1 PNPTIAASAV
11 NSTKLAADP
20 LSLTKLSGGAISVNN
35 WFVGVGT
42 STPIGSGNFAVSQN
56 TSSYGGMYV
65 DTVPVNGFPFYGYSH
80 NSVPIAYHY
89 LDGGDNDTWKLI
101 NGGVLCL
108 SATHSGKVGIG
119 TSTPGYELDVA
130 DRIRVR
136 QGPSGTAG
144 MWLYQTAP

>member
-1 PNPTIAASAV
+1 
-11 NSTKLAADP
+11 
-20 LSLTKLSGGAISVNN
+20 
-35 WFVGVGT
+35 
-42 STPIGSGNFAVSQN
+42 SGNFAVSQN

-108 SATHSGKVGIG
+108 SAKHSRKGGIG

-144 MWLYQTAP
+144 MWLYQTAPAANRAFVGMVNDSQVGLYGSAGAGWGMIMDTATGNVGIGTTDLQG